1 METKDI
7 LLSDIQIFTLKQMLT
22 LELNT
27 NLKMSRKES
36 ALQAFTRLT
45 GINTGKGKKG
55 REKAL
60 EILERLV

>member
-1 METKDI
+1 MNTTEI
-7 LLSDIQIFTLKQMLT
+7 RLSEIQVFTLKQMLT

-27 NLKMSRKES
+27 NLKMSRRES

-60 EILERLV
+60 EILAQLS

>member
-1 METKDI
+1 MNTTEI
-7 LLSDIQIFTLKQMLT
+7 RLSEIQVFTLKQMLT

-27 NLKMSRKES
+27 NLKMSRRES

-45 GINTGKGKKG
+45 GINPGKGKKG

-60 EILERLV
+60 EILSQLV